1 MAEIV
6 PVSTDRFDQRLLKQA
21 LYLKTHRW
29 VREQY
34 SLKEFVDVLQLIAGQ
49 FLYLPTRS

>member
-6 PVSTDRFDQRLLKQA
+6 PVSTDGLDQRLLKQA
-21 LYLKTHRW
+21 LYLQTHRW
-29 VREQY
+29 VRKRE

-49 FLYLPTRS
+49 FLYVP